1 MLVLNSKL
9 KNIINILGFYVIW
22 WSCML
27 GAANGLSYFGPLIM
41 IILLIIHYY
50 LFVNDIKEIYL
61 VLIIG
66 AVGTMVDSLMFL
78 SGSFVYQGSYSSEIS
93 IAPLWITA
101 MWAGFAATVNHSMVF
116 FKDRWLLMAIAGAVF
131 GPAAYFTG
139 ESLGAIRFDLSPVL
153 SGLIIGIV
161 WAISMPMIFYIN
173 RYIGLDE

>member
-1 MLVLNSKL
+1 MK
-9 KNIINILGFYVIW
+9 KIINIIGFYVIW

-27 GAANGLSYFGPLIM
+27 GASNDLPYLGPM
-41 IILLIIHYY
+41 VMVVLLIAHRF
-50 LFVNDIKEIYL
+50 LFVRNIKEIYL
-61 VLIIG
+61 VLIVGI
-66 AVGTMVDSLMFL
+66 VGTVVDSLMFL